1 MRIQALEARWR
12 ANQHS
17 SIRRLTLSAV
27 AVALGIGVALTAW
40 IGSSAWGKRLDHG
53 VEKLFAA
60 SGGSELYHHAYD
72 SNVNVEHVVILACA
86 ISFVLAWLWWGP
98 RRAILIVAS
107 VALAGALAELLKGLS
122 LVPLH
127 SAVPAA
133 GSSWPSAHASSLTA
147 LDLSLLML
155 PWRQSIRWLVGL
167 MATAYLVLI
176 CLSLMVVQ
184 AHQLTDLLGGCL
196 TGASAFAF
204 VAAVLDP
211 WVSRPRLAA
220 K

>member
-1 MRIQALEARWR
+1 MRIRELIAGWR
-12 ANQHS
+12 TD
-17 SIRRLTLSAV
+17 RRSAVRRVTMSAV
-27 AVALGIGVALTAW
+27 AVALGVGVALTAW
-40 IGSSAWGKRLDHG
+40 IGNSTWGKRLDRR
-53 VEKLFAA
+53 VQKAFAA
-60 SGGSELYHHAYD
+60 PGTSALYHHAYD
-72 SNVNVEHVVILACA
+72 SNVNVEHIVILACA
-86 ISFVLAWLWWGP
+86 ISFVLALLWWGP

-107 VALAGALAELLKGLS
+107 VALAGALAEVLKELS
-122 LVPLH
+122 LVSPP

-167 MATAYLVLI
+167 MATAYLVII

-184 AHQLTDLLGGCL
+184 AHQLADLLGGCL

-204 VAAVLDP
+204 LAAVLDP
-211 WVSRPRLAA
+211 WVSRPRLVA